1 MKIFER
7 IWLVVGL
14 KIWNVKELN
23 TCCIVYNK
31 SWNTKKITIY
41 SIKIFKMDSDE
52 SSEKVAVKPPAPI
65 PGSKK
70 RKPMTTEQKV

>member
-1 MKIFER
+1 
-7 IWLVVGL
+7 
-14 KIWNVKELN
+14 
-23 TCCIVYNK
+23 
-31 SWNTKKITIY
+31 
-41 SIKIFKMDSDE
+41 MDSDE